1 MAGRRLRLQTPN
13 FELQILSLATCHFLP
28 LLRYSERDRRQIRI
42 AIKTVYGKSLSS
54 PEMQLMTE
62 SIQNK
67 CRILIVDNRDDART
81 GLAQALSV
89 LGHSVTSISQREE
102 ALARDD
108 LDRFDLIVSD
118 LDDYEPVE
126 NSAGGPRSS
135 AEAPE
140 VVKAFK
146 LGVTSS
152 RTRRAIAEL
161 HDIIEKTLWFKL
173 ECIDPTR
180 KTTHVREKIDFELP
194 SDLALMNGVLEYL
207 LDRVGRM
214 GLIKVEQSNLFVA
227 LDEAF
232 VNAVKHGNRNDPSK
246 LLRVTAELSAHEAI
260 FTVEDEGDGFDVR
273 EIPDPRD
280 PANLFKSSGRGVLL
294 IYNIMDEV
302 EYSERGTRLKM
313 VKRPEAGAPIN

>member
-1 MAGRRLRLQTPN
+1 M
-13 FELQILSLATCHFLP
+13 
-28 LLRYSERDRRQIRI
+28 
-42 AIKTVYGKSLSS
+42 V
-54 PEMQLMTE
+54 E

-67 CRILIVDNRDDART
+67 CRILIVENRDDARA
-81 GLAQALSV
+81 GLAQALSA
-89 LGHSVTSISQREE
+89 LGHSVTATSEREE
-102 ALARDD
+102 ALARND
-108 LDRFDLIVSD
+108 LAEFDLIVSD
-118 LDDYEPVE
+118 LDDVE
-126 NSAGGPRSS
+126 SAAGS
-135 AEAPE
+135 ANIAESADI
-140 VVKAFK
+140 VKAFK
-146 LGVTSS
+146 VGVTSS

-173 ECIDPTR
+173 QRIDAAEA
-180 KTTHVREKIDFELP
+180 TTHVREKIDLELP
-194 SDLALMNGVLEYL
+194 SDLTLMNAVLEYL
-207 LDRVGRM
+207 LDRVGRL

-232 VNAVKHGNRNDPSK
+232 VNAVKHGNRNDPTK
-246 LLRVTAELSAHEAI
+246 LLRVTAELSAREAI

-313 VKRPEAGAPIN
+313 VKRPEGNLAV